1 MMLATA
7 TTLEIHPTESATSTD
22 RASATAEAT
31 SEASVVPMSGDAEGT
46 HAGDHVRQLE
56 EIIRDHAAAVRD
68 ILIPRYRG
76 GLTPSDIDDVVAT
89 AVHRLWKH
97 RDEFAELR
105 SPRAWFV
112 RIADNIAR
120 DVLRYGWQKARQLEV
135 AAEKSYLES
144 FAPHAHEPQ
153 DAPEAEELDP
163 ELVEK
168 VRVAVE
174 SLPESQRKIV
184 WADALSRDGNI
195 AAEDLGRELGI
206 PPGTVR
212 VYRKRA
218 LDKLRKLLTA
228 AGLAPDDNGS
238 PTSPDSP

>member
-1 MMLATA
+1 MMLAT
-7 TTLEIHPTESATSTD
+7 LEIDPTLSATDAESSSAGTF
-22 RASATAEAT
+22 APATAEQ
-31 SEASVVPMSGDAEGT
+31 
-46 HAGDHVRQLE
+46 QLE
-56 EIIRDHAAAVRD
+56 LIIREHASAVRD

-76 GLTPSDIDDVVAT
+76 GLTPSDIDDVVAV
-89 AVHRLWKH
+89 ASHRLWKH

-120 DVLRYGWQKARQLEV
+120 DVLRYGWQKARRLEV

-144 FAPHAHEPQ
+144 FPPQEASPSTSPAP
-153 DAPEAEELDP
+153 DLAE
-163 ELVEK
+163 K
-168 VRVAVE
+168 IRAIVAG
-174 SLPESQRKIV
+174 LPEKQRKII

-195 AAEDLGRELGI
+195 AAEDLGRELDI

-218 LDKLRKLLTA
+218 LDRLRKLFTEH
-228 AGLAPDDNGS
+228 GLAPD
-238 PTSPDSP
+238 PQP

>member
-1 MMLATA
+1 MMLAILEIDPTQPATDAGSPSA
-7 TTLEIHPTESATSTD
+7 TTAVSASNEKES
-22 RASATAEAT
+22 
-31 SEASVVPMSGDAEGT
+31 EG
-46 HAGDHVRQLE
+46 QLE
-56 EIIRDHAAAVRD
+56 VIIRDHASAVRD

-89 AVHRLWKH
+89 ASHRLWRH
-97 RDEFAELR
+97 RAEFSKLR

-112 RIADNIAR
+112 RIADNVAR

-144 FAPHAHEPQ
+144 FPPTAQVEAAEIDPQ
-153 DAPEAEELDP
+153 
-163 ELVEK
+163 LVEK
-168 VRVAVE
+168 IRVAVE
-174 SLPESQRKIV
+174 RLPENQRKII

-195 AAEDLGRELGI
+195 PAEDLARELGI

-218 LDKLRKLLTA
+218 LDKLRKLLTEQ
-228 AGLAPDDNGS
+228 GLAPD
-238 PTSPDSP
+238 PQP